1 MKQKFCKKLLLIVTA
16 VMMLCSTIPFQ
27 AFTQVSAASSYEV
40 LVLFSPEGYG
50 QKTDVQISKNGKIK
64 AGGTWRIIT
73 NNGDI
78 AYCLEPGKSINTN
91 SDYIAYYKNGTISLT
106 QSQKVLLERIFLYG
120 YAKKPAD
127 LYSYSEYLPQYI
139 ATQLLVWE
147 VIAGQRDAQFNR
159 IDNGYT
165 PVKDVLNNFKN
176 AEVCKQVKSFYEA
189 YEKNIKADGKSVSFA
204 STRESVA
211 ESKAAACGSDGTY
224 TFTDKN
230 GQLNNFDVTVKDGSV
245 VSKSATQLKIKA
257 EANKQH

>member
-1 MKQKFCKKLLLIVTA
+1 MPKRKEMKMKQKFCKKLLLIVTA
-16 VMMLCSTIPFQ
+16 VMMLCSALPLQT
-27 AFTQVSAASSYEV
+27 FTQVSAASDYEIV
-40 LVLFSPEGYG
+40 TLPAPDGYG
-50 QKTDVQISKNGKIK
+50 QKSRTQISKNGKI
-64 AGGTWRIIT
+64 AGGLWYIIAH
-73 NNGDI
+73 NGDI

-106 QSQKVLLERIFLYG
+106 NDQRKSLGRIFLYA

-159 IDNGYT
+159 ISNGYT

-204 STRESVA
+204 STR
-211 ESKAAACGSDGTY
+211 
-224 TFTDKN
+224 
-230 GQLNNFDVTVKDGSV
+230 
-245 VSKSATQLKIKA
+245 
-257 EANKQH
+257 

>member
-78 AYCLEPGKSINTN
+78 AYCLEPGKPIN
-91 SDYIAYYKNGTISLT
+91 SFKYKEGTISLT
-106 QSQKVLLERIFLYG
+106 NDQRKSLGRIFLYA
-120 YAKKPAD
+120 YANKPAD

-159 IDNGYT
+159 ISNGYT
-165 PVKDVLNNFKN
+165 PVKDVLNNFKMPKYAN
-176 AEVCKQVKSFYEA
+176 RSKIFMNPMKKISKLVVKKFLLLT
-189 YEKNIKADGKSVSFA
+189 KRI
-204 STRESVA
+204 
-211 ESKAAACGSDGTY
+211 
-224 TFTDKN
+224 
-230 GQLNNFDVTVKDGSV
+230 L
-245 VSKSATQLKIKA
+245 
-257 EANKQH
+257 

>member
-1 MKQKFCKKLLLIVTA
+1 M
-16 VMMLCSTIPFQ
+16 
-27 AFTQVSAASSYEV
+27 
-40 LVLFSPEGYG
+40 
-50 QKTDVQISKNGKIK
+50 
-64 AGGTWRIIT
+64 
-73 NNGDI
+73 
-78 AYCLEPGKSINTN
+78 
-91 SDYIAYYKNGTISLT
+91 
-106 QSQKVLLERIFLYG
+106 
-120 YAKKPAD
+120 
-127 LYSYSEYLPQYI
+127 
-139 ATQLLVWE
+139 WE

-159 IDNGYT
+159 IDNVYT

-257 EANKQH
+257 EANKTALITMKQNNVNASGERCGMLVLTNG